1 MASKK
6 RAVRKNEPGGKPGA
20 RSRLTPST
28 NEFLGLDVAD
38 LKESF
43 VHNLEFALAKD
54 EYSATTLDNFK
65 SLALT
70 IRDRL
75 FERWIET
82 QQGYYRVN
90 AKRIYYLSLE
100 FLIGRTLG
108 NAILNLGLE
117 ENVGRAMSE
126 LGYNLEKL
134 EDREFD
140 AGLGNGGLGRLAA
153 CFLDSMATLA
163 LPAYGYGIRYE
174 YGIFFQRIRGGA
186 QVETPDNWLRYGNV
200 WEIERPEYLY
210 PVYFYGQVNQVSD
223 SEGRP
228 HFEWVDTQ
236 EIMAMAYDTPVPGY
250 RNNTVNNM
258 RLWAAKSTREFDLD
272 YFNHGDYEKA
282 VSDKAHSETISK
294 VLYPND
300 NVFEGRELRLKQE
313 YFFVSATLQ
322 DIIRRY
328 KKTGQGDFSDFS
340 EQVAIQL
347 NDTHPAVGIPELMRI
362 LIDLEGLSWDRAWA
376 VTVASFGY
384 TNHTVLPE
392 ALERWPVS
400 LFGYVL
406 PRHLQIVFEIN
417 RRFLKEVGRRFP
429 GEEERLGRMSII
441 EEGAEKKVRMAHLA
455 IVGSHSVNG
464 VSGLHTE
471 ILKSEV
477 FKDFH
482 QLWPERF
489 NNKTNGITPRRWLK
503 LCNPDLARLISG
515 RIGEGW
521 LTHLEELRGLAP
533 LAEEEEFQQQWRQ
546 VKRENKLRLV
556 EHIRRHNHIEVEPD
570 SLFDCQVKRIHEY
583 KRQLLNALHVVA
595 LYNRLRDDPAGEFQP
610 RTVIFAGKAAP
621 GYFMAKL
628 IIRLIHAVAETV
640 NSDPAVGHRL
650 KVVFLA
656 NYDVTLAERIIP
668 AADLSEQISTAGT
681 EASGTGNMKFAL
693 NGALTIGT
701 LDGANVEIRE
711 RVGQENMF
719 IFGLTARE
727 VSQRRRQGYDPR
739 RLYDSNPQ
747 LKRVLDMIAGGFFY
761 PAQKDLFAPIVAGL
775 LEGGDPYFLLSDFQP
790 YLQCQQR
797 VASTY
802 REYRSW
808 TRMSILNVA
817 STGWFSSDRTIRE
830 YAEDIWNVKPVPVD
844 NQKIP
849 VVQ

>member
-362 LIDLEGLSWDRAWA
+362 LIDREGLSWDRAWA

-417 RRFLKEVGRRFP
+417 RRFLQEVGRRFP

-817 STGWFSSDRTIRE
+817 NTGWFSSDRTIRE